1 MTICCLRKRKLKKML
16 RSSNQQKLVDKAVD
30 CFIDIMNKKFSRRD
44 FKLRTSES
52 RVKNLHF
59 KISKNRSNLSLKQVH
74 GLFECLNKVVDVAYQ
89 Y

>member
-1 MTICCLRKRKLKKML
+1 ML
-16 RSSNQQKLVDKAVD
+16 RSGNQQKVVDKAVG
-30 CFIDIMNKKFSRRD
+30 CFIDIMNKKFSRGD

-59 KISKNRSNLSLKQVH
+59 KISKNRSNLPLKQVH